1 MTDVGVKGQG
11 GKKKTCHQGEAC
23 KTDNL
28 VTVCFEN
35 YDTSNGSGGNRHDRV
50 ANIVHTVFLG
60 ICSIH
65 VKVRRRYECREEE
78 TGNNNTPYVS

>member
-1 MTDVGVKGQG
+1 MKGQG
-11 GKKKTCHQGEAC
+11 GDKKTCHQGGAC
-23 KTDNL
+23 KQVIWSQFAL
-28 VTVCFEN
+28 QIVTPVMAQQE
-35 YDTSNGSGGNRHDRV
+35 GNRHDRV